1 MKKLNSQM
9 PPVIVITV
17 QRRTKKYLD
26 TAVWTQ
32 LVGIAELL
40 LQDFQETLSEGTS
53 DEGSEGPSGDE
64 GEYTSSDFVVS
75 FGS

>member
-9 PPVIVITV
+9 SPVIAITV

-64 GEYTSSDFVVS
+64 AEYTSSDFLVS

>member
-1 MKKLNSQM
+1 MDA
-9 PPVIVITV
+9 TGRD
-17 QRRTKKYLD
+17 RR
-26 TAVWTQ
+26 
-32 LVGIAELL
+32 ELL

-64 GEYTSSDFVVS
+64 GEYTSSDFLVS